1 MINEESRFGWR
12 VEGGNRGEPDR
23 EHDIAKRVSIPHG
36 LREMSARRSS
46 IVKLSLVRSVG
57 FYRAIMSG
65 IIRHRKR
72 FAMKDRIVRSILPRR
87 MLFVLTLSSSLFCF
101 L

>member
-1 MINEESRFGWR
+1 MASG
-12 VEGGNRGEPDR
+12 GGNRGEPDR
-23 EHDIAKRVSIPHG
+23 EHDIAKRVSIPRG

-65 IIRHRKR
+65 IIRHGKR
-72 FAMKDRIVRSILPRR
+72 FAMKDKISVK
-87 MLFVLTLSSSLFCF
+87 MYSSTKNVVCF
-101 L
+101 